1 MRKLIT
7 SSFAVLLCILITVA
21 AVAQSVVIK
30 GKVTETGT
38 GNPVPSVSVMV
49 KGGNVGTYTDEN
61 GNFSISLSSQPP
73 VVLVFTSIGY
83 ISKEVTVD
91 AATDNLSVSLEPGT
105 SLGDEVVVSA
115 SRVAERILESP
126 VSVERMG
133 IQGIRRS
140 AAPNYYEGI
149 ANMKGTDMTTSS
161 LSFRTISTRGFN
173 GSGNLRFNQLID
185 GMDNQAPGL
194 NFSVGSVVGPTELD
208 IDNVELLQGA
218 SSALYGPGGMNGTLL
233 ITSKDPFKYEGL
245 SFQIKQGINHIDG
258 KQRKPAPYYDWS
270 LRWAKKINEKFAFKI
285 SGQLISAKDWHASDT
300 RNLARNNVFS
310 ELKPGDRNSDPNY
323 DGVNVFGDE
332 VSATMQSIAQVFQ
345 AQTRQGILDATNGTV
360 DIISMMN
367 SFLPAQPTQTDI
379 ATFLGMLPAELRPSV
394 TNLLPFYLGM
404 RNNVFGSQVV
414 SRTGYNESDLVDY
427 DTYNI
432 RVNGGVYY
440 KFNDRLEASLSGY
453 IGTGTTVYTGADRYS
468 LKNLIMGQ
476 YKLEL
481 KSTNWFF
488 RAYTTQE
495 NSGDSYA
502 STIAAVGVNRAWKS
516 DADWLGQYTGA
527 YSGAIL
533 QGATPEQAHAAAR
546 AFADQGRLLPGTDAF
561 NAAFKNVTSVP
572 ISQGGAKFDDK
583 TDLYHFEGQY
593 NLSDKIK
600 VVDVLV
606 GANCRIFDLNSNGTI
621 FADTTGTIKI
631 KEYGAYMQLQ
641 KKLFNEVVKLTG
653 SIRYDKNENFKG
665 RFTPRATAL
674 IKVADDNNIRLSF
687 QTAYRFPSAQDQY
700 INLQTPGS
708 RLIGGL
714 PQFYTFFGF
723 NNNPAYT
730 AESVAAYR
738 QSIANGTP
746 NPNLL
751 QQAQFK
757 TVKPETVSS
766 YEIGYR
772 GLVTRKFL
780 VDAYVY
786 MSRYNDFIARE
797 AVARGNSGNPA
808 NAAVDLASPFTSSN
822 YSFVTNTSNTVKAYG
837 WGISAD
843 YLFNKGYQFTVNIS
857 SDKLT
862 DVDPGLVT
870 FFNTPEL
877 RYNIGLSND
886 RVFGNWGFNI
896 LYRWQ
901 DKVLWQGTF
910 GSGEIPSFGTLDAQ
924 ISYKIQDIRSMVK
937 IGATNLLNNYYNSA
951 FGNPSVGGL
960 YYISFGY
967 NIF

>member
-7 SSFAVLLCILITVA
+7 SSLAVLLCIFI
-21 AVAQSVVIK
+21 AVPAIAQSVIIK
-30 GKVTETGT
+30 GKVTESGT
-38 GNPVPSVSVMV
+38 GNPVPSVSVML
-49 KGGNVGTYTDEN
+49 KGGTSGTYTDEN
-61 GNFSISLSSQPP
+61 GNFTLTLSSDPP
-73 VVLVFTSIGY
+73 FVLIFSSIGF
-83 ISKEVTVD
+83 ISREIPVD
-91 AATDNLSVSLEPGT
+91 GPTENLNVSLEPGT

-140 AAPNYYEGI
+140 AAPNYYDGI

-161 LSFRTISTRGFN
+161 LNFKTISTRGFN

-194 NFSVGSVVGPTELD
+194 NFAVGSVIGPTELD

-258 KQRKPAPYYDWS
+258 SQHKPAPYYDWS
-270 LRWAKKINEKFAFKI
+270 VRWAKKINEKFAFKI
-285 SGQLISAKDWHASDT
+285 SGQMISAQDWQAGDK

-310 ELKPGDRNSDPNY
+310 ELKDGDRNSDPNY

-345 AQTRQGILDATNGTV
+345 AQTRAGILQASGGAIDIV
-360 DIISMMN
+360 DMLN
-367 SFLPAQPTQTDI
+367 NFLPAQPSPTDI
-379 ATFLGMLPAELRPSV
+379 GAFLGMVPEALRPSV

-404 RNNVFGSQVV
+404 RNNVYGSQVV
-414 SRTGYNESDLVDY
+414 SRTGYDEKDLVDY
-427 DTYNI
+427 STYNV
-432 RVNGGVYY
+432 RVNGGLYY
-440 KFNDRLEASLSGY
+440 KINDNLEASVSGY
-453 IGTGTTVYTGADRYS
+453 IGTGTTVYTGADRYT
-468 LKNLIMGQ
+468 LKNLVMGQ

-481 KSTNWFF
+481 KSNNWFF

-516 DADWLGQYTGA
+516 DADWLGQYTGSYA
-527 YSGAIL
+527 GAIL
-533 QGATPEQAHAAAR
+533 QGATPAQAHAASR
-546 AFADQGRLLPGTDAF
+546 AFADQGRFAPGSDAF
-561 NAAFKNVTSVP
+561 NSALKNITSIP

-593 NLSDKIK
+593 NFSEKIK

-606 GANCRIFDLNSNGTI
+606 GANYRIFDLNSNGTI
-621 FADTTGTIKI
+621 FADTAGTIKI
-631 KEYGAYMQLQ
+631 KEYGAYLQLQ
-641 KKLFNEVVKLTG
+641 KRLFDDVLKLTG
-653 SIRYDKNENFKG
+653 SLRYDKNENFKG
-665 RFTPRATAL
+665 RITPRATAL
-674 IKVADDNNIRLSF
+674 IKVASDNNIRLSF

-723 NNNPAYT
+723 NTNPAYT
-730 AESVAAYR
+730 AESVSAYR
-738 QSIANGTP
+738 QSIGAGAP

-751 QQAQFK
+751 QAAEFK
-757 TVKPETVSS
+757 TVKPETVNS

-772 GLVTRKFL
+772 GLVTRRFL
-780 VDAYVY
+780 VDAYYY

-797 AVARGNSGNPA
+797 AVARGNSGVPA
-808 NAAVDLASPFTSSN
+808 NAPVDLASPFTSSN
-822 YSFVTNTSNTVKAYG
+822 YSFVTNSSNTVKAYG
-837 WGISAD
+837 WGLSLD
-843 YLFNKGYQFTVNIS
+843 YLFNKGYQLSANLS

-862 DVDPGLVT
+862 DVDPGLIT
-870 FFNTPEL
+870 FFNTPGL
-877 RYNIGLSND
+877 RYNLGLSND
-886 RVFGNWGFNI
+886 RAIGNWGFNL

-901 DKVLWQGTF
+901 DKVIWQGTF
-910 GSGEIPSFGTLDAQ
+910 GTGEIPAFGTLDAQ
-924 ISYKIQDIRSMVK
+924 ISYRLPDIKSMIK
-937 IGATNLLNNYYNSA
+937 IGAKNLLNDYYFSA

-960 YYISFGY
+960 YYVSFGF
-967 NIF
+967 NVF